1 MAENKMGKLAE
12 LLGVEID
19 KPFNIK
25 GYAYN
30 PCKLTYN
37 RMINK
42 NNVLMYRDFFELLT
56 GKLEIEK
63 TILDDS
69 EKRYLENLFRPFKDI
84 IVYIEKVSQSGFE
97 CISYQ
102 IIYEYISYKSS
113 SPTIRHEKKS
123 CELPYFDKGTMYKG
137 MVLGK
142 KYSLEELELFESED
156 KNIK

>member
-42 NNVLMYRDFFELLT
+42 NNVLMYRDFFELLA
-56 GKLEIEK
+56 GRLEIEK
-63 TILDDS
+63 PILNDS
-69 EKRYLENLFRPFKDI
+69 EKDYLENVLKPFKDRV
-84 IVYIEKVSQSGFE
+84 VYVEKIKPGDHNYEYIGFK
-97 CISYQ
+97 
-102 IIYEYISYKSS
+102 IIYEDHRCPNNWCY
-113 SPTIRHEKKS
+113 
-123 CELPYFDKGTMYKG
+123 LPYFKEGTMYKN
-137 MVLGK
+137 MELDK
-142 KYSLEELELFESED
+142 YYSLDELGIF
-156 KNIK
+156 K